1 MGTKSRVTHA
11 SGKTL
16 ITYTVQAHKTRY
28 KMGKKSTSAVEK
40 TIPERRIKVSF

>member
-16 ITYTVQAHKTRY
+16 ISYIVRAHKTRL
-28 KMGKKSTSAVEK
+28 KMDKKSS
-40 TIPERRIKVSF
+40 

>member
-16 ITYTVQAHKTRY
+16 ITYKVRAHKTRQ
-28 KMGKKSTSAVEK
+28 KMDKKSTSAVEK
-40 TIPERRIKVSF
+40 MIPEERIKYF